1 MQLREINDEFTRFT
15 NSKPSVIKGKISTLL
30 PLYTKF
36 YNYTTE
42 RNSGDH
48 VIFLLRNITQFPVH
62 LFCNLPA
69 SLLHE
74 SCEKSA
80 TTILNYSV
88 CELQQRNQFSV
99 YSSSTNCFYL
109 RKTYAG
115 ASRQLSSFVDH

>member
-15 NSKPSVIKGKISTLL
+15 NSKPSVIKGKIST

-36 YNYTTE
+36 YTTLLRE
-42 RNSGDH
+42 IRDH

-99 YSSSTNCFYL
+99 YSSSLNKLFLPKEDIRWSITSIVII
-109 RKTYAG
+109 R
-115 ASRQLSSFVDH
+115 